1 MFCINS
7 LFPIFPYTSSVSAM
21 SVDAQS
27 TGRQRSPSDTPTLHD
42 NTDHTLKK
50 RPWRRY
56 VTPWN
61 DIVNHKYEGQ
71 GTEEKPF
78 VVDWLSEGDAEN
90 PMTWKDSY
98 KWTVVIIVAVS
109 TLAVAMASST
119 L

>member
-1 MFCINS
+1 
-7 LFPIFPYTSSVSAM
+7 M
-21 SVDAQS
+21 SVDAQP
-27 TGRQRSPSDTPTLHD
+27 TGRERSPSDTPTLHD

-61 DIVNHKYEGQ
+61 DIVNHKYKGQ

-78 VVDWLSEGDAEN
+78 VVDWLPEGDAEN
-90 PMTWKDSY
+90 PMTWKDAY
-98 KWTVVIIVAVS
+98 KWTVVIIVAIS